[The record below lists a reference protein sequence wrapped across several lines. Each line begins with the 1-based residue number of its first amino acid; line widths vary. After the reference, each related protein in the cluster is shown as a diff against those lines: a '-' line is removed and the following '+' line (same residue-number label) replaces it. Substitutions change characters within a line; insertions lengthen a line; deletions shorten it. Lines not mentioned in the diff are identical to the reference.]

1 MSTPNTNSVPAP
13 LLRPLGNERFVLTDP
28 YRPNVTLLLTLD
40 QIRLYLQHDADL
52 RGGAALDTI
61 PSPIGYEEF
70 VVALNANAGNGIQL
84 AFIPEDKAGVWI
96 TGRPPALTE
105 LVGLEATRC
114 TLPAPHDPRE
124 AIGDEWLDP
133 CRSKLMDEA
142 LWDYPEPIKKQW
154 QWKENGVSERQAK
167 RWRRED
173 EEAMKPFVPSM
184 AVTNAM
190 AGSSNSSNPD
200 PAPSNSSALSSTAA
214 TSTAST
220 HKLSRAAS
228 GKTPTPLPSQSAW
241 AKGPP
246 QSNSSAAPS
255 PRSQS
260 PAPTHVASPIAISHS
275 RRPSALGQGVSVKDG
290 VSVPRNNVGSVVR
303 PASVV
308 FGSIDDASAPLSSS
322 PAAIPAV
329 KTEVV
334 KSFGSVPATSSNHV
348 NGKTSASASATGSSK
363 QPSRP
368 SLSSTPSNSSA
379 LSSAAA
385 TSSASTPK
393 PSRADI
399 TKLFHDPLSSSSRPS
414 SDTSSSDTSSSDTS
428 SPSTWPSNLPPHHQ
442 PSSSSSQQPQQPSQL
457 GTHSYSQFVPNSM
470 RPPQQPAGTPRSPA
484 FSRAVPGVR
493 GGSRRVAGP
502 GGPGGPPIP
511 ASPRMAPHPHQ
522 APPGGIAPQV
532 PMRPMSWGGYYY
544 IDPYQPQPPWG
555 YYAMP
560 SQHMHQQPHP
570 QHVPH
575 VTPPHQPG
583 PLPLSPRPAD
593 PQPPNTP
600 TTTHTIPHPP
610 HTPQPPPSISSPPPT
625 PSTPP

>member
-28 YRPNVTLLLTLD
+28 YRRNVTLLLTLD

-84 AFIPEDKAGVWI
+84 AFIPEGKAGVWI

-124 AIGDEWLDP
+124 ATGGEWLDP

-154 QWKENGVSERQAK
+154 QWKEKGVSERQAK
-167 RWRRED
+167 
-173 EEAMKPFVPSM
+173 
-184 AVTNAM
+184 
-190 AGSSNSSNPD
+190 
-200 PAPSNSSALSSTAA
+200 
-214 TSTAST
+214 
-220 HKLSRAAS
+220 RAAS

-255 PRSQS
+255 SRSQS

-275 RRPSALGQGVSVKDG
+275 RRPT
-290 VSVPRNNVGSVVR
+290 
-303 PASVV
+303 SVV

-348 NGKTSASASATGSSK
+348 NGKSSASASATGSSK

-379 LSSAAA
+379 PPSTAA

-399 TKLFHDPLSSSSRPS
+399 AKLFHDPLSSSSRPS

-442 PSSSSSQQPQQPSQL
+442 PSSSSSQQPQQPSQF

-470 RPPQQPAGTPRSPA
+470 RP
-484 FSRAVPGVR
+484 PGVR

-511 ASPRMAPHPHQ
+511 ASPRMASHPHQ

-532 PMRPMSWGGYYY
+532 PMQPMSWGGYY
-544 IDPYQPQPPWG
+544 
-555 YYAMP
+555 
-560 SQHMHQQPHP
+560 
-570 QHVPH
+570 V
-575 VTPPHQPG
+575 
-583 PLPLSPRPAD
+583 
-593 PQPPNTP
+593 
-600 TTTHTIPHPP
+600 
-610 HTPQPPPSISSPPPT
+610 
-625 PSTPP
+625 STPFF